1 MMDLEKLQK
10 DIIREEGGLLLE
22 PYQDHLGFWTTG
34 AGHLIRDNEKD
45 ELMNPISKERA
56 VELFQGDLSIS
67 VKDAES
73 FCKDMNIDDNV
84 KECVTHMAF
93 QLGLPKLNQF
103 KKFKK
108 ALEDNNIAEAMAQ
121 MKDSKAYRQTTNR
134 WDRLIEKM
142 GQSL

>member
-1 MMDLEKLQK
+1 MDLEKLQE

-56 VELFQGDLSIS
+56 VELFQGDLSVS

-73 FCKDMNIDDNV
+73 FCKDMNIDDNI

-108 ALEDNNIAEAMAQ
+108 ALEDNDVAEAMAQ

-142 GQSL
+142 GQSI

>member
-1 MMDLEKLQK
+1 MMDLEKLQE

-56 VELFQGDLSIS
+56 VELFQGDLSVS

-73 FCKDMNIDDNV
+73 FCKDMNIDDNI

-108 ALEDNNIAEAMAQ
+108 ALQDNDIETAIAE
-121 MKDSKAYRQTTNR
+121 MKDSRAYNQTTNR

-142 GQSL
+142 RKSL

>member
-1 MMDLEKLQK
+1 MDLETLQA

-56 VELFQGDLSIS
+56 VELFQGDLSVS

-93 QLGLPKLNQF
+93 QLGLKKLNQF

>member
-1 MMDLEKLQK
+1 MDLEKLQE

-56 VELFQGDLSIS
+56 VELFQGDLSVS

-93 QLGLPKLNQF
+93 QLGLTKLNQF

>member
-1 MMDLEKLQK
+1 MDLEKLQE

-56 VELFQGDLSIS
+56 VELFQGDLSVS

-73 FCKDMNIDDNV
+73 FCKDMNIDDNI

-108 ALEDNNIAEAMAQ
+108 ALEDNDIKEAMAQ
-121 MKDSKAYRQTTNR
+121 MKDSKAYRQTTKR

>member
-1 MMDLEKLQK
+1 MDLEKLQK

-73 FCKDMNIDDNV
+73 FCKDMNIDDNI

-108 ALEDNNIAEAMAQ
+108 ALEDNDITEAMAQ

>member
-1 MMDLEKLQK
+1 MDLEKLQE

-45 ELMNPISKERA
+45 ELMNPITEQRA
-56 VELFQGDLSIS
+56 KELFIFDLDNSIE
-67 VKDAES
+67 DAEK
-73 FCKDMNIDDNV
+73 FCEGMNIDENV
-84 KECVTHMAF
+84 RECVTHMAF

-108 ALEDNNIAEAMAQ
+108 ALENNDIAEAMAQ

>member
-1 MMDLEKLQK
+1 MMDLEKLQE

-45 ELMNPISKERA
+45 ELMNPITEQRA
-56 VELFQGDLSIS
+56 KELFIFDLDNSIE
-67 VKDAES
+67 DAEK
-73 FCKDMNIDDNV
+73 FCEGMNIDENV
-84 KECVTHMAF
+84 RECVTHMAF

-108 ALEDNNIAEAMAQ
+108 ALENNDIAEAMAQ

-142 GQSL
+142 GKSL

>member
-1 MMDLEKLQK
+1 MDLEKLQE

-45 ELMNPISKERA
+45 ELMNPITEQRA
-56 VELFQGDLSIS
+56 KELFIFDLDNSIE
-67 VKDAES
+67 DAEK
-73 FCKDMNIDDNV
+73 FCEGMNIDENV
-84 KECVTHMAF
+84 RECVTHMAF

-108 ALEDNNIAEAMAQ
+108 ALENNDIAEAMAQ

-142 GQSL
+142 GKSL

>member
-1 MMDLEKLQK
+1 MDLEKLQE

-45 ELMNPISKERA
+45 ELINPISKERA
-56 VELFQGDLSIS
+56 VELFQGDLSVS

-73 FCKDMNIDDNV
+73 FCKDMNIDDNI

-108 ALEDNNIAEAMAQ
+108 ALEDNDIAEAMAQ

>member
-56 VELFQGDLSIS
+56 VELFQGDLSVS

>member
-1 MMDLEKLQK
+1 MMDLEKLQE

-73 FCKDMNIDDNV
+73 FCKDMNIDDNI

-108 ALEDNNIAEAMAQ
+108 ALEDNDITEAMAQ

>member
-1 MMDLEKLQK
+1 MMDLEKLQE

-56 VELFQGDLSIS
+56 VELFQGDLSVS

-73 FCKDMNIDDNV
+73 FCKDMNIDDNI

-108 ALEDNNIAEAMAQ
+108 ALEDNDIAEAMAQ

>member
-1 MMDLEKLQK
+1 MDLETLQA

-56 VELFQGDLSIS
+56 VELFQGDLNVS

-73 FCKDMNIDDNV
+73 FCKDMNIDDNI

-108 ALEDNNIAEAMAQ
+108 ALENNDIEEAMAQ

-142 GQSL
+142 RQSL